1 MKKKFK
7 KIGVRIRKLRKEM
20 GWTQKKVASRVGC
33 SHEMISGLERGLYK
47 PANPMLISLGNI
59 FCVPITDIDPDTDI
73 YLKEL
78 EYDNKYRCKEK
89 GDK

>member
-7 KIGVRIRKLRKEM
+7 KMGARIKKLRKEM

-47 PANPMLISLGNI
+47 PANPMLISLSNI
-59 FCVPITDIDPDTDI
+59 FRVPVIEIDPDTEI

-78 EYDNKYRCKEK
+78 EYDNTKKYFKK